1 MSWQV
6 PGSHITCTL
15 GVGCNETG
23 ICYAEAHGQPEQCG
37 VTIMD
42 GIDLTQIKPLTEE
55 EADAIFGGPSTRER
69 YDAAMKEILAMPFA
83 DGHLAE
89 DIARYVALLQQ
100 RLREAREAQYRAES
114 RIQSIRDNY

>member
-42 GIDLTQIKPLTEE
+42 GLDLSQIKPLTEVEAE
-55 EADAIFGGPSTRER
+55 EYFNRPTMFER
-69 YDAAMKEILAMPFA
+69 YQTALAQLGEE
-83 DGHLAE
+83 DRLAVTL
-89 DIARYVALLQQ
+89 YVDSLKRRAN
-100 RLREAREAQYRAES
+100 EAYGQGRSDSWMRPGFGEMGG
-114 RIQSIRDNY
+114 

>member
-23 ICYAEAHGQPEQCG
+23 VCYAEAHGQPEQCG

-42 GIDLTQIKPLTEE
+42 GIDLTQIKPLTEAEAE
-55 EADAIFGGPSTRER
+55 EYFNRPTPKEKYDEAIVFLEQTYE
-69 YDAAMKEILAMPFA
+69 Y
-83 DGHLAE
+83 HAE
-89 DIARYVALLQQ
+89 DIKRYVAYLKMRIRTAEDSLHAAEQSC
-100 RLREAREAQYRAES
+100 LRHHQMG
-114 RIQSIRDNY
+114 Q

>member
-100 RLREAREAQYRAES
+100 RLRESREAQYRAES